1 MANWTEPVIVYS
13 AKGCIDC
20 DMVKKWLTE
29 KGISFEV
36 RDVMEKQEYRDEV
49 ERFGFLGIPVTVV
62 GERAVK
68 GFQPQ
73 ELENLL
79 KG

>member
-1 MANWTEPVIVYS
+1 
-13 AKGCIDC
+13 
-20 DMVKKWLTE
+20 MVKKWLTE